1 MIARELNANQF
12 PVPIGTRRSMP
23 IKFRCNYCRQFLGI
37 SRAQAGGIVDC
48 PTCGRSIRVPQLD
61 GSLQPLP
68 EPELNLQDA
77 HLARALDELARLA
90 TGDSQ
95 PAVQEL
101 GDQSAFD
108 EDAENE
114 IPQPIPE
121 PIPIEVPIPP
131 TPISINPPL
140 QGDDSL
146 HSSSEGVSLARPS
159 LSKSITPDV
168 LEEFAALSI
177 PGAPS
182 VPPPVEPIASTAPR
196 QHQPR
201 QRSLPHLAWITALA
215 FVAGMLFERFVKI
228 LESPAKAP
236 DVHAAKSDEAP
247 LAASTEL
254 TGRITYKSADG
265 SSQPDRGA
273 RVLAFPQQRDG
284 EVKLSV
290 VGFRPAD
297 SATDAKVAAAALQAL
312 GGGVAA
318 ADDNGQYRLDVPAG
332 SYELLI
338 LSHYQPRDE
347 TTPVDP
353 ALRKLLAEYFDQP
366 DTLPGRVEYEFGPL
380 RVKGTGDIRDH
391 SF

>member
-1 MIARELNANQF
+1 
-12 PVPIGTRRSMP
+12 MP

-90 TGDSQ
+90 GGDSQ
-95 PAVQEL
+95 PAVLEHV
-101 GDQSAFD
+101 DQSAFD

-121 PIPIEVPIPP
+121 PIPIEVPLPP
-131 TPISINPPL
+131 TPIAIDPPM
-140 QGDDSL
+140 QGDDADPRGDVPQPL
-146 HSSSEGVSLARPS
+146 RPS
-159 LSKSITPDV
+159 LSKSIAPD
-168 LEEFAALSI
+168 LLAELAALTPPGEPPTPI
-177 PGAPS
+177 PTEAIEKP
-182 VPPPVEPIASTAPR
+182 APR
-196 QHQPR
+196 QQPTR
-201 QRSLPHLAWITALA
+201 HRSLPQVAWITALA

-228 LESPAKAP
+228 LEAPATMPVVNA
-236 DVHAAKSDEAP
+236 VKSDEAP
-247 LAASTEL
+247 IAVSTEL

-273 RVLAFPQQRDG
+273 RILAFPQQREG
-284 EVKLSV
+284 ELKLSV

-297 SATDAKVAAAALQAL
+297 GAADAKVAAAALEAL
-312 GGGVAA
+312 GGALA
-318 ADDNGQYRLDVPAG
+318 TADDTGQYRLDVPAG
-332 SYELLI
+332 SYHLLI
-338 LSHYQPRDE
+338 LSHFQPRDE
-347 TTPVDP
+347 QNQVDP
-353 ALRKLLAEYFDQP
+353 ALHKVLTEYFDQP
-366 DTLPGRVEYEFGPL
+366 DTLLGRVQYEFGPL
-380 RVKGTGDIRDH
+380 RVKGTGDVRDH